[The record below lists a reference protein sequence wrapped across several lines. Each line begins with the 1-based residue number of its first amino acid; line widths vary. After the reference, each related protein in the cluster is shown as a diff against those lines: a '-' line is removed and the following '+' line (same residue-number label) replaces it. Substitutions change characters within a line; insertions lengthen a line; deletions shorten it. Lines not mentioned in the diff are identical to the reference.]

1 METNISSFS
10 YKEFLEETPE
20 YKAILDLRYSPSA
33 IALVCANMKI
43 FPTVKFKLKGKIL
56 ECSSQ
61 TITVG
66 GIPSD
71 FTRLLPTRKWF
82 LSGTNIQIMDYMGTF
97 ELGLLYLSKPV
108 QIEAGRYINITE

>member
-1 METNISSFS
+1 METNISSIS
-10 YKEFLEETPE
+10 YKEFLEEIPE
-20 YKAILDLRYSPSA
+20 YKSILDIRCSPS
-33 IALVCANMKI
+33 IIVLVCTNMKI

-71 FTRLLPTRKWF
+71 FTRLLSNRKWF
-82 LSGTNIQIMDYMGTF
+82 LSGTDIQIVDYMGTF
-97 ELGLLYLSKPV
+97 ELGLLYLSRPV
-108 QIEAGRYINITE
+108 QIEVGRYINITE

>member
-1 METNISSFS
+1 METNITSFS
-10 YKEFLEETPE
+10 YKEFLEEIPE
-20 YKAILDLRYSPSA
+20 YKSILDIRYSPSA
-33 IALVCANMKI
+33 IVLVCANMKI
-43 FPTVKFKLKGKIL
+43 LPTVKFNLRGKIL

-71 FTRLLPTRKWF
+71 FTGLLPTRKWF
-82 LSGTNIQIMDYMGTF
+82 LSGTDIQIVDYMGTF
-97 ELGLLYLSKPV
+97 ELGLLYLSSPV